1 MGRHD
6 SAAALYDGTCGRRN
20 FRRPTR
26 DRSENMGGYG
36 SHTRNEPDSLL
47 REAAEEG
54 KKTGVTAVTTVKI
67 PHVISHAVL
76 LSFVLGL
83 PIASADDLSSAGQE
97 FFVELRFAGGSG
109 RGGLRRLRRS
119 LDHREAMSEL
129 RRNPPYSL

>member
-1 MGRHD
+1 MGGDHG
-6 SAAALYDGTCGRRN
+6 AAALYDCRRTARH
-20 FRRPTR
+20 FGDRTDRATR
-26 DRSENMGGYG
+26 YR

-47 REAAEEG
+47 REAAEER

-119 LDHREAMSEL
+119 LDHREAM
-129 RRNPPYSL
+129 